1 MQKKLNQPEKRLT
14 QVQVD
19 KILWK
24 RGERKSLTQPSAER
38 TLVFLKPEATMRGLI
53 GEIITRIERKGF
65 IISAMKL
72 VQLTRKHAEKIYE
85 VHKGKDFYEPL
96 VKHVTSGPV
105 LAMVVEGP
113 NAISSIR
120 SMAGKTNPVEAQL
133 GTIRG
138 DYALITRKNMIH
150 AADTLENAKREIEI
164 FFKPK
169 EILKYEKPTE
179 SQYLL

>member
-1 MQKKLNQPEKRLT
+1 MQKKLAQIKERLA

-24 RGERKSLTQPSAER
+24 RGERKSLTQPSAEC
-38 TLVFLKPEATMRGLI
+38 TLVFLKPEATMRGLM

-65 IISAMKL
+65 IISAVRL
-72 VQLTRKHAEKIYE
+72 TQLTRKQAEKIYE
-85 VHKGKDFYEPL
+85 IHKGKDFYEPL
-96 VKHVTSGPV
+96 IEHVVSGPV
-105 LAMVVEGP
+105 LAMIIEGP
-113 NAISSIR
+113 NAVSSIR
-120 SMAGKTNPVEAQL
+120 NMAGKTNPVEAQP

-150 AADTLENAKREIEI
+150 ASDTLENANREIEI
-164 FFKPK
+164 FFKPN
-169 EILKYEKPTE
+169 EILRYKKPTE

>member
-1 MQKKLNQPEKRLT
+1 
-14 QVQVD
+14 VD
-19 KILWK
+19 NILWK

-38 TLVFLKPEATMRGLI
+38 TLVFLKPEATMRGLM

-72 VQLTRKHAEKIYE
+72 MQLTREQAERIYE
-85 VHKGKDFYEPL
+85 IHEGKDFYEPL
-96 VKHVTSGPV
+96 IKHVTSGPV

-113 NAISSIR
+113 NAVSFLRSI
-120 SMAGKTNPVEAQL
+120 AGNTNPVEATP

-138 DYALITRKNMIH
+138 DFALVTRKNMIH
-150 AADTLENAKREIEI
+150 ASDTLEHAKREIDI

-169 EILKYEKPTE
+169 EILKYKKPTE
-179 SQYLL
+179 SQYLLL

>member
-1 MQKKLNQPEKRLT
+1 
-14 QVQVD
+14 VD
-19 KILWK
+19 KVLWK

-38 TLVFLKPEATMRGLI
+38 TLVFLKPEATMRGLM
-53 GEIITRIERKGF
+53 GEIITRIEKKGF

-72 VQLTRKHAEKIYE
+72 VQLPREQAEKIYE
-85 VHKGKDFYEPL
+85 IHKDKDFYEPL
-96 VKHVTSGPV
+96 IEHVISGPV
-105 LAMVVEGP
+105 LAMIVEGP
-113 NAISSIR
+113 NVVSSIR
-120 SMAGKTNPVEAQL
+120 SMAGKTNPVEAQP

-150 AADTLENAKREIEI
+150 ASDNLENARKEIEI

-169 EILKYEKPTE
+169 EILKYKKPTE